1 MKLGK
6 KIISY
11 ILIGICITSAIF
23 LTISFLIKWNLLENT
38 IMKHIKNNDL
48 SFILKDKNG
57 TETKYLEETKEALK
71 KIGIPSET
79 INAVVNSEATVNF
92 IGKYTAQIFNYL
104 IYETGNITINKEDI
118 LLLAEQNFPVIERV
132 LKEKD
137 IPFTKE
143 QQELINSLI
152 EKHQNNIM
160 DLFPSVKRLINKLEN
175 KTFILY
181 EETSLLNIVHLLE
194 KLTNK
199 TLIYAL
205 ILLGCSSIIFLFLIE
220 RKKISKWLKT
230 SLLCYAFFFIGVE
243 VFLGTILKKYV
254 LTEWESANEILN
266 YFINCISQ
274 ELWVFILVS
283 LLLNGFFCW
292 YEKKKLVSQKESD
305 II

>member
-274 ELWVFILVS
+274 ELWVFILVG
-283 LLLNGFFCW
+283 LLLSGFFCW